1 MVEHLVEHETQKV
14 AHKTQ
19 RESLTV
25 VAHGIIDRTPKK
37 HLVSCVR
44 PFKKTRI
51 FTFILHFLLPNLIV
65 WLIIINLI
73 DLLNK

>member
-1 MVEHLVEHETQKV
+1 MVEHLVEHETPKV
-14 AHKTQ
+14 AHKTP

-25 VAHGIIDRTPKK
+25 VAHGIIDMTQKK

-51 FTFILHFLLPNLIV
+51 SHIYPTFSASKFNCMTNYH
-65 WLIIINLI
+65 
-73 DLLNK
+73 